1 MVSAGDNT
9 PFLVRVMQALMLNE
23 GTYKILVAVPQGM
36 KNMVL
41 EEVQD
46 WSIEKLGVFL
56 TVPKDLS
63 SSKSHL

>member
-1 MVSAGDNT
+1 
-9 PFLVRVMQALMLNE
+9 MQALMLNE